1 MSPVC
6 AGQWQKSNKV
16 INDIN
21 YALLYNLLRQRDS
34 KRTRSMLGAKK
45 TPHTPLLHY
54 DTDEMALLM
63 SFRVRQ
69 RPGRKVKISACLL
82 SSKMDMQFSPLQ
94 LAHRGAGGAIID
106 LLMSFCPRVV
116 FTLTIHRGD
125 VNFWRNPMVHNQ
137 SHAARFMHAFPCAQ
151 PWWCMRKTWK
161 RQMAH
166 TQTIV

>member
-1 MSPVC
+1 MPARSHWLTARVC
-6 AGQWQKSNKV
+6 EPCLRRAVTKIKQV

-34 KRTRSMLGAKK
+34 KRTKSMLGAKN
-45 TPHTPLLHY
+45 PHTPLLHY

-94 LAHRGAGGAIID
+94 LAHRGAGGD
-106 LLMSFCPRVV
+106 NRF
-116 FTLTIHRGD
+116 IHVILSPG
-125 VNFWRNPMVHNQ
+125 
-137 SHAARFMHAFPCAQ
+137 RFHFDN
-151 PWWCMRKTWK
+151 
-161 RQMAH
+161 
-166 TQTIV
+166 TQGRC